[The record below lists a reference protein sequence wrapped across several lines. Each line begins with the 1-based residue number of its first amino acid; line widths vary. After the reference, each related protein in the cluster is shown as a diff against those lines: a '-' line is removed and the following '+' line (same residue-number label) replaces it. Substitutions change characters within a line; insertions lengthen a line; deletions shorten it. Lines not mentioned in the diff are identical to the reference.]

1 MECINKII
9 TEVLKFLCR
18 YLNLCAIPWLWG
30 ISHVTIGHEDHV
42 LEIGC
47 GNGKRIKNLIQKA
60 PSGQVFGLDKSEEK
74 IEEAKKLN
82 KKEIEE
88 ENCAF
93 VAGDP
98 EHLPFERNYFH
109 LVTAYNSL
117 YKWEN
122 PEEVF
127 KDILRVLRP
136 GSVFLLVDKMSNC
149 PICEYITGICK
160 TECEKTYTLDAL
172 KSMLEKTGFVEIET
186 DTKFGKTAIAARKP
200 ERLAER
206 YDNHERFAQ
215 TKKYFNRILSTL
227 LCIGIMAVIIKLI
240 KRK

>member
-98 EHLPFERNYFH
+98 EHLPFETQLFP
-109 LVTAYNSL
+109 L
-117 YKWEN
+117 
-122 PEEVF
+122 
-127 KDILRVLRP
+127 
-136 GSVFLLVDKMSNC
+136 GNC
-149 PICEYITGICK
+149 IQLIVQMGKSGRSIQRHIES
-160 TECEKTYTLDAL
+160 TETRISIFTRRQN
-172 KSMLEKTGFVEIET
+172 VE
-186 DTKFGKTAIAARKP
+186 
-200 ERLAER
+200 
-206 YDNHERFAQ
+206 
-215 TKKYFNRILSTL
+215 LSDL
-227 LCIGIMAVIIKLI
+227 
-240 KRK
+240 